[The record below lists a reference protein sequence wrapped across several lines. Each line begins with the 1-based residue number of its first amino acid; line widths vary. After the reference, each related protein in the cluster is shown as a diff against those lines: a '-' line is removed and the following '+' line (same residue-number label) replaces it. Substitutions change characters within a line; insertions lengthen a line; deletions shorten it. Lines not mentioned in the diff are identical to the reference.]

1 MSNLNCIK
9 KELKNVNLKFNDY
22 VLCKTPFGKIIA
34 KFMMQRPDNK
44 EVIIDFQNRL
54 HQLPNKNVQ
63 YATNEH
69 LYEFIQ
75 SKINELL
82 ITKQVSEESIE
93 TFTKAIAEC
102 KPELAKLKRKSKTT
116 NKKRDANGVLLR
128 LMEANR
134 QKETEQ
140 YIKLS
145 NDDFD
150 LMNDE
155 SERKKRILDI
165 ESRIRNAEN
174 GLARSND
181 TLISV
186 NKDLNFWQTKEDK
199 LINEDIRDIER
210 GEY

>member
-1 MSNLNCIK
+1 
-9 KELKNVNLKFNDY
+9 VNLKFNDY

-75 SKINELL
+75 SKINKLL

>member
-1 MSNLNCIK
+1 
-9 KELKNVNLKFNDY
+9 VNLKFNDY

-116 NKKRDANGVLLR
+116 NKKLDANGVLLR

>member
-1 MSNLNCIK
+1 
-9 KELKNVNLKFNDY
+9 VNLKFNDY